1 MELPRSTY
9 YFELNKTDVDTTKN
23 QRIMDEIRKAFE
35 TNNGRYGVRRIHQV
49 LISKGYRINHKK
61 VQRLMRKM
69 SLKGRRPKE
78 KYHSYRGEVGK
89 IADNIIN
96 RDFSATAPLQ
106 KWTTDI
112 SQFNLP
118 WGKCYLSPILDMY
131 TNEIVAYD
139 LSLHPTLDQ
148 VTRMLKKAFRRF
160 PNIHGLILHSDQGW
174 QYQHVSYRQL
184 LKEKEIE
191 QSMSR
196 KGNCYDN
203 SIMETFFGRLK
214 NEMFYGNEKTFASFQ
229 DFKKAI
235 DKYIDYYNNRRIQAK
250 TRWMPPAVYRK
261 TSIC

>member
-1 MELPRSTY
+1 MHNREIVSYSISKHPGYKQITDM
-9 YFELNKTDVDTTKN
+9 LNK
-23 QRIMDEIRKAFE
+23 AF
-35 TNNGRYGVRRIHQV
+35 
-49 LISKGYRINHKK
+49 SKYK
-61 VQRLMRKM
+61 
-69 SLKGRRPKE
+69 
-78 KYHSYRGEVGK
+78 
-89 IADNIIN
+89 
-96 RDFSATAPLQ
+96 
-106 KWTTDI
+106 
-112 SQFNLP
+112 
-118 WGKCYLSPILDMY
+118 
-131 TNEIVAYD
+131 D
-139 LSLHPTLDQ
+139 LS
-148 VTRMLKKAFRRF
+148 
-160 PNIHGLILHSDQGW
+160 NLIFHSDQGW
-174 QYQHVSYRQL
+174 QYQHASYRQL

>member
-1 MELPRSTY
+1 M
-9 YFELNKTDVDTTKN
+9 
-23 QRIMDEIRKAFE
+23 
-35 TNNGRYGVRRIHQV
+35 H
-49 LISKGYRINHKK
+49 
-61 VQRLMRKM
+61 KM

-174 QYQHVSYRQL
+174 QYKHASYRQL